1 LITPR
6 MIDEWI
12 REVEERPAS
21 GPEIIRYIATRL
33 SELDRMNEQLRD
45 QNIQL
50 RSGQRVEEYQ
60 RKIDSLEY
68 QLELLKRQ
76 FAPETS
82 PEKFTTN
89 LLIYN
94 SKGQILRVETD
105 LSEIESGG
113 NLGFFSDPSALSGI
127 YPHLLLVEEQEELL
141 LLYDTGRV
149 KTLPLRDIPHVGTEN
164 LNWQIAYLQEPGV
177 DEEMAAIVPI
187 ARMALFEFSIQAS
200 RRGFVKKVV
209 ETFFENHM
217 RRGFIGSGVKQEAD
231 RTCSLVFA
239 NPEDLIVMVSREG
252 ILFCMETS
260 QLPMTVEEAV
270 RLSASDHIL
279 TSLNMGNIPSILFV
293 TQNGKVIQREASWLE
308 PASSFKTPGLAVISK
323 SRRES
328 GVHIRGVASG
338 EENDWCAV
346 LTEDGNL
353 YAFRLGELF
362 ADGSIP
368 YASAENG
375 VLSFTVFHGKIA
387 EKTQGED

>member
-45 QNIQL
+45 ENIQL

-76 FAPETS
+76 FAPDTS
-82 PEKFTTN
+82 PVKFTTN
-89 LLIYN
+89 LLIFN
-94 SKGQILRVETD
+94 SKGQILRIETD

-113 NLGFFSDPSALSGI
+113 TLGFFPDPTALSGI

-149 KTLPLRDIPHVGTEN
+149 KTLPLRDIPNVGTEN
-164 LNWQIAYLQEPGV
+164 LDWQTAYLQEPGV
-177 DEEMAAIVPI
+177 DEELAAIVPI

-239 NPEDLIVMVSREG
+239 NPEDLFVMVSREG

-270 RLSASDHIL
+270 RLSASDHIF
-279 TSLNMGNIPSILFV
+279 TSFNMGNNPSILFV

-323 SRRES
+323 ARRES
-328 GVHIRGVASG
+328 GVHIRGVAAG
-338 EENDWCAV
+338 EENDWCAA

-368 YASAENG
+368 YASDENG
-375 VLSFTVFHGKIA
+375 VLSFTVFHGKID

>member
-1 LITPR
+1 VITPR

-45 QNIQL
+45 ENIQL

-76 FAPETS
+76 FAPDTS
-82 PEKFTTN
+82 PLKFTTN
-89 LLIYN
+89 LIIFN
-94 SKGQILRVETD
+94 SKGQILRIETD

-113 NLGFFSDPSALSGI
+113 TLGFFSDPPALSGI

-149 KTLPLRDIPHVGTEN
+149 KTLPLRDIPNGGTEN
-164 LNWQIAYLQEPGV
+164 LAWQTAYLQEPGV
-177 DEEMAAIVPI
+177 DEELAAIVPI

-217 RRGFIGSGVKQEAD
+217 RRGFIGSGVKQ
-231 RTCSLVFA
+231 
-239 NPEDLIVMVSREG
+239 
-252 ILFCMETS
+252 
-260 QLPMTVEEAV
+260 
-270 RLSASDHIL
+270 
-279 TSLNMGNIPSILFV
+279 
-293 TQNGKVIQREASWLE
+293 
-308 PASSFKTPGLAVISK
+308 
-323 SRRES
+323 
-328 GVHIRGVASG
+328 
-338 EENDWCAV
+338 
-346 LTEDGNL
+346 
-353 YAFRLGELF
+353 
-362 ADGSIP
+362 
-368 YASAENG
+368 
-375 VLSFTVFHGKIA
+375 
-387 EKTQGED
+387 